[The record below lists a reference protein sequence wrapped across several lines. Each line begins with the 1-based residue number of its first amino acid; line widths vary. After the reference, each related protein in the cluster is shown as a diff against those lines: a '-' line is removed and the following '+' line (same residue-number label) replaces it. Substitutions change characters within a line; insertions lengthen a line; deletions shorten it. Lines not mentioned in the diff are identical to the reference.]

1 MTKKFKKGYFNVDHA
16 LDSMD
21 MEFTNYTPSLEA
33 LEFFAI
39 IKVFYGEDFEVPNS
53 KFHYFIVDML
63 FGNVDEK
70 DFPYSDEINAE
81 IPINPSRIGVIA
93 ARGSAKSTITTTF
106 YPIYCAIKGETPLIK
121 NISHMLIL
129 SDSQQGGARDQAK
142 LLAGEFEKSVF
153 AKEYFE
159 KMRFTESEAELIRS
173 GSGPIE
179 KRHILIKFKGAMA
192 LSLDTQLFTDNG
204 ITTMGNV
211 KVGDKLL
218 GACGKLCTVTEK
230 SEVFYKDMYEIVL
243 KDGRSLKVSED
254 HINSILY
261 RRNNYRNGSPYEHM
275 NITTDELL
283 KLPMW
288 KENPKTGH
296 KTPRIWIENIRPLEY
311 TEKELEV
318 DPYTLGLWLG
328 DGYYHTKDYSAK
340 LTAHKEDMK
349 FYEKVIPYE
358 FGYKDEQNNCVT
370 TTIKGLGAKLRK
382 LDLDGCKA
390 PDKFVPETYKYGSIQ
405 QRIDI
410 ISGLIDSDG
419 TVREGNKG
427 AAFVSTSKQLADDV
441 IALVRSIGGIA
452 YHSKP
457 YDIVSTG
464 VYNRNHILYRVNI
477 KCNLVLSK
485 LPRKADKWSKKQ
497 RCKKVAITDI
507 RKIETEPSQ
516 CIAID
521 SDLREYV
528 AGSYIRTHN
537 TGGIR
542 SGSRNPITRDRY
554 AIIIGDDVIKNEAD
568 AYSETIMKNVKTALF
583 SDALNAMRG
592 KNTQLVLINT
602 PFRKADPIYT
612 ALESGV
618 FTPLAAPICKK
629 IYEDMPKEEFKGLW
643 NAMHDYDAVMER
655 YLNAVGNH
663 TAREFNQELMLRVS
677 SEEDKLVQD
686 DQIQWYDRSVIK
698 KNLDYYNLYATTD
711 YTASNDLKGDFSC
724 TMLWA
729 VSSNN
734 DWFMLDLSV
743 KKQTITDQYKPL
755 FKMINQWGS
764 KNSRHVYVGVEIDGQ
779 QQLNLH
785 TLKKMM
791 LEHNTFFSFAR
802 QIGASITQEG
812 IRRKGKGNKHEHF
825 MRVHPLFQE
834 HKVYLPE
841 DLKNT
846 PDMKEL
852 LEELNYV
859 TYSGIAAKHD
869 DALDCVSMIA
879 SLDVLLPSSESN
891 KELLKEYSE
900 SDIWEMDFEDDEFRG
915 NKSTIF

>member
-1 MTKKFKKGYFNVDHA
+1 MAKKFKKGYFNVDHA

-39 IKVFYGEDFEVPNS
+39 IKVFYGEDFEIPNS

-70 DFPYSDEINAE
+70 DFPYSDEINAN

-159 KMRFTESEAELIRS
+159 KMRFTESEAELVRS

-179 KRHILIKFKGAMA
+179 KRHILIKFKGAM
-192 LSLDTQLFTDNG
+192 
-204 ITTMGNV
+204 
-211 KVGDKLL
+211 
-218 GACGKLCTVTEK
+218 
-230 SEVFYKDMYEIVL
+230 
-243 KDGRSLKVSED
+243 
-254 HINSILY
+254 
-261 RRNNYRNGSPYEHM
+261 
-275 NITTDELL
+275 
-283 KLPMW
+283 
-288 KENPKTGH
+288 
-296 KTPRIWIENIRPLEY
+296 
-311 TEKELEV
+311 
-318 DPYTLGLWLG
+318 
-328 DGYYHTKDYSAK
+328 
-340 LTAHKEDMK
+340 
-349 FYEKVIPYE
+349 
-358 FGYKDEQNNCVT
+358 
-370 TTIKGLGAKLRK
+370 
-382 LDLDGCKA
+382 
-390 PDKFVPETYKYGSIQ
+390 
-405 QRIDI
+405 
-410 ISGLIDSDG
+410 
-419 TVREGNKG
+419 
-427 AAFVSTSKQLADDV
+427 
-441 IALVRSIGGIA
+441 
-452 YHSKP
+452 
-457 YDIVSTG
+457 
-464 VYNRNHILYRVNI
+464 
-477 KCNLVLSK
+477 
-485 LPRKADKWSKKQ
+485 
-497 RCKKVAITDI
+497 
-507 RKIETEPSQ
+507 
-516 CIAID
+516 
-521 SDLREYV
+521 
-528 AGSYIRTHN
+528 

-643 NAMHDYDAVMER
+643 TAMHDYDAVMER
-655 YLNAVGNH
+655 YLNAIGNH
-663 TAREFNQELMLRVS
+663 TAREFSQELMLRVS

-729 VSSNN
+729 VSNNN
-734 DWFMLDLSV
+734 DWFMLDLSI

-869 DALDCVSMIA
+869 DAIDCISMIS
-879 SLDVLLPSSESN
+879 SLDVLLPSAESN
-891 KELLKEYSE
+891 KEFLEDHSN
-900 SDIWEMDFEDDEFRG
+900 SSIWEMDFEDNEFSN